1 MCMAQC
7 RGAVALSLDPS
18 VVNVWWWREIRA
30 GQAIRLL
37 THYKITSSLSADVC
51 VTIITFTS
59 KSQMMK
65 GNYGSLFRCL
75 TWRFSTWILLHL
87 YMYAFSRHFFI
98 QSDLQYIQV
107 NLYIFCHNLCSL
119 GIEPTTFAL
128 LTQCSTTEP
137 PEHYIIIKP
146 LVKTTPILYLLCHI
160 MGC

>member
-1 MCMAQC
+1 MAQC
-7 RGAVALSLDPS
+7 RVAVALSLDPS

-37 THYKITSSLSADVC
+37 THYKNTSSLSADVC

-59 KSQMMK
+59 NHRWWREIMDPFSVFDVAIF
-65 GNYGSLFRCL
+65 NLDFGSYYIYTCM
-75 TWRFSTWILLHL
+75 HL
-87 YMYAFSRHFFI
+87 ADTCFI

-107 NLYIFCHNLCSL
+107 NLYIFCHYLCSL
-119 GIEPTTFAL
+119 GIEPTIFAL

-137 PEHYIIIKP
+137 QEHYIIIKP
-146 LVKTTPILYLLCHI
+146 LVKTTPLLSLLCHI